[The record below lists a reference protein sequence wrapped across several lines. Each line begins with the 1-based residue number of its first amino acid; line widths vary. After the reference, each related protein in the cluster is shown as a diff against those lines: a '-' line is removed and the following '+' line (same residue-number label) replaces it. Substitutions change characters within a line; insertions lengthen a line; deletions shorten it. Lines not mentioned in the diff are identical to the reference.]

1 MNPGDQVILH
11 KAVKPV
17 TVAEV
22 EGDRFCHFITP
33 GGSPQWHPKTDALV
47 TMAGPVE
54 VAQLRDR
61 QEADG
66 D

>member
-22 EGDRFCHFITP
+22 DGDRFSHYITP
-33 GGSPQWHPKTDALV
+33 GYRSRVDNGCVK
-47 TMAGPVE
+47 GE
-54 VAQLRDR
+54 
-61 QEADG
+61 
-66 D
+66 